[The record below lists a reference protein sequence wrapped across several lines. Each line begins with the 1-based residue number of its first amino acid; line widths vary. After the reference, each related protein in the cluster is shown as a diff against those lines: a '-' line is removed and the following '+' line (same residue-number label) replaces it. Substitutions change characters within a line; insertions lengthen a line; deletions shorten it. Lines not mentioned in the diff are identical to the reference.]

1 MLPCRISEA
10 WIEPEDTTRFVLFVL
25 GGVALGYLLH
35 ATGRFRGIRAA
46 VLLFMAVRLVVFVT
60 VVAVLSRRFG
70 SLAGLGLLLGAI
82 LTRALLVRRGKRT
95 SELPIKE

>member
-25 GGVALGYLLH
+25 GGVVLGYLLH
-35 ATGRFRGIRAA
+35 ATGRFRGIKAA
-46 VLLFMAVRLVVFVT
+46 VLLSMAVRLIVFVT

-82 LTRALLVRRGKRT
+82 STRALLVRRGKRA